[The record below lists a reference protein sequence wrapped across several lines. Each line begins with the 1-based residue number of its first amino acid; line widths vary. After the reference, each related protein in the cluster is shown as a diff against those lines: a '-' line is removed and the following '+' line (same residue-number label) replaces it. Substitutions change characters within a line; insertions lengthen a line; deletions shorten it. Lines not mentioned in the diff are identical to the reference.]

1 MASLGRSSAVFAVM
15 TLFSRVLGL
24 LRDML
29 VARYFDVMVTDA
41 FYAALRIPNT
51 LRRFFAEGSFAN
63 AFVPVFPAT
72 RTEHP
77 EQLKDL
83 LRHTS
88 GTLLGILLAITAI
101 GVLFSGAIITLVASG
116 LSERPE
122 QFVLASDMLR
132 IMFPYILLISLTAMA
147 GGVLNTFGQF
157 GIPALTPVLLNIT
170 LIAAALWRH
179 YHGAPHDGSVYGME
193 LAWAV
198 FIGGVA
204 QLALQLP
211 FLYKCGMLLR
221 PRWGWKHSGVR
232 RILKLMVPT
241 LFGSSVGQL
250 TVLINTYLASWL
262 VTGSIS
268 WLYYSDR
275 LVELP
280 VGLIGVALG
289 TVILPRLSALR
300 AADNDA
306 QFVRTL
312 DWALRWGFLVGSA
325 AAVGLI
331 VLAPSI
337 IAGLLY
343 GGRFDAHYVEMTA
356 LSLRAYGIGAL
367 FHIMVKVLAPAFYAR
382 HDTKTPVKAGISAM
396 LLNIVFAL
404 ILSRYYAHVGL
415 AAASSFAALANMS
428 LLLYFLR
435 REGVSLKTGSLWFFL
450 RVLFA
455 NAALASILLYL
466 QGDAADWLAKTAFMR
481 LRDLLLLV
489 GIGGM
494 SYIAVL
500 LALGLRWRQLQPG

>member
-1 MASLGRSSAVFAVM
+1 MASLGRSSAVFAAM
-15 TLFSRVLGL
+15 TLLSRVLGL

-29 VARYFDVMVTDA
+29 VARYFDVAVTDA

-63 AFVPVFPAT
+63 AFVPVFSAT

-88 GTLLGILLAITAI
+88 GTLLGILLAITAV

-116 LSERPE
+116 LGERPD
-122 QFVLASDMLR
+122 QFILASDMLR

-179 YHGAPHDGSVYGME
+179 YHGAPAEGLYGME

-198 FIGGVA
+198 FLGGVA

-211 FLYKCGMLLR
+211 FLYKCRMLLR
-221 PRWGWKHSGVR
+221 PRWGWQHSGVR
-232 RILKLMVPT
+232 RILKLMLPT

-300 AADNDA
+300 AAADDG

-343 GGRFDAHYVEMTA
+343 GGRFDAHYVTMTT

-382 HDTKTPVKAGISAM
+382 HDSKTPVKAGISAM
-396 LLNIVFAL
+396 LLNIACAL
-404 ILSRYYAHVGL
+404 VLSHYLAHVGL
-415 AAASSFAALANMS
+415 AAASSIAALANMS

-435 REGVSLKTGSLWFFL
+435 RDGIRLKTASLWFFL
-450 RVLFA
+450 RVLLA

-466 QGDAADWLAKTAFMR
+466 QGDVADWLGKTAFMR

-489 GIGGM
+489 GVGGM
-494 SYIAVL
+494 SYLAVL

>member
-1 MASLGRSSAVFAVM
+1 MAASLGRSSAVFAVM
-15 TLFSRVLGL
+15 TLASRVLGL

-29 VARYFDVMVTDA
+29 VARYFDAVVTDA

-63 AFVPVFPAT
+63 AFVPVFSAT

-77 EQLKDL
+77 EELKDL

-88 GTLLGILLAITAI
+88 GTLLGILLAVTAL
-101 GVLFSGAIITLVASG
+101 GVIFSSTVIALVASG
-116 LSERPE
+116 LSERPD
-122 QFVLASDMLR
+122 QYLLASDMLR
-132 IMFPYILLISLTAMA
+132 LMFPYILLISLTAMA

-170 LIAAALWRH
+170 LIAACLWRH
-179 YHGAPHDGSVYGME
+179 YHGTPTQGLYGME

-198 FIGGVA
+198 LIGGIA

-211 FLYKCGMLLR
+211 FLWKCGMLLR
-221 PRWGWKHSGVR
+221 PRWGWRHSGVR
-232 RILKLMVPT
+232 RILKLMLPT

-300 AADNDA
+300 AASNDT
-306 QFVRTL
+306 QFALTL

-331 VLAPSI
+331 TLAPAI
-337 IAGLLY
+337 ISSLLY
-343 GGRFDAHYVEMTA
+343 GGRFDAHYVEMTT

-396 LLNIVFAL
+396 VLNIACAL
-404 ILSRYYAHVGL
+404 ILSGPYKHVGL
-415 AAASSFAALANMS
+415 AAASSIAALANMA
-428 LLLYFLR
+428 LLAWYLYR
-435 REGVSLKTGSLWFFL
+435 AGVSLKSGAWGFAL
-450 RVLFA
+450 RILMA
-455 NAALASILLYL
+455 NAALASILYTL
-466 QGDAADWLAKTAFMR
+466 QGDPAAWLDKTVLLR
-481 LRDLLLLV
+481 LRDLILLIA
-489 GIGGM
+489 IGLA
-494 SYIAVL
+494 SYTAAL
-500 LALGLRWRQLQPG
+500 LALGLRWRQLKLG